1 MLFISFSKYCFS
13 SETVHDLRASPN
25 WMVSLFT
32 MRWTQ
37 RFRNHEWIGN
47 RDYKFMCWSSWHRAG
62 AFNKKE
68 KLWTNFSKSSLG
80 RLRTLLTI
88 RTDYR
93 FLTSTKWSLTG
104 SSFGKINLWSSSWK
118 FSKDPF
124 VLVTSLPP
132 QCTIRLFSGVL
143 FIYAPPMKYWVTID
157 LKIPTFSAVTN
168 WKWWN
173 KSERYDFWGVG
184 IETGMKKA
192 D

>member
-1 MLFISFSKYCFS
+1 MLFISYSKYCFS

-32 MRWTQ
+32 MRWTL

-62 AFNKKE
+62 AFNKK
-68 KLWTNFSKSSLG
+68 KVVNKFSKSSLG

-88 RTDYR
+88 KTDYR

-118 FSKDPF
+118 FSKDLF
-124 VLVTSLPP
+124 VLVTSLPL
-132 QCTIRLFSGVL
+132 QCTIRLFFL
-143 FIYAPPMKYWVTID
+143 FMP
-157 LKIPTFSAVTN
+157 LQ
-168 WKWWN
+168 WN
-173 KSERYDFWGVG
+173 IGWL
-184 IETGMKKA
+184 
-192 D
+192 

>member
-1 MLFISFSKYCFS
+1 
-13 SETVHDLRASPN
+13 
-25 WMVSLFT
+25 MVSLFT
-32 MRWTQ
+32 MRWTL

-62 AFNKKE
+62 AFNHKN
-68 KLWTNFSKSSLG
+68 KLWTKFSKSSLG

-88 RTDYR
+88 KTDYR

-118 FSKDPF
+118 FFKDSLF
-124 VLVTSLPP
+124 WGLLFLLNVLSDYP
-132 QCTIRLFSGVL
+132 TIRLFSGVL

-173 KSERYDFWGVG
+173 KSEKYDFWGVG
-184 IETGMKKA
+184 IETRMKKA